1 MVALPGASVLFT
13 ATLST
18 GGPVYLPWVPVTS
31 MITPA
36 AALHTSPADWQAP
49 PWKSLV
55 APPATT
61 WMVAVPPQ
69 VIRTTP
75 GSVPLRPPVHASLP
89 GPAPG
94 ALPAALPPV
103 AGVAAGDPCEQPAS
117 TSSPSTVA
125 AVRHG
130 RFTAANLPVPPPI
143 GRPRGGP
150 VRARR

>member
-1 MVALPGASVLFT
+1 MVALPAVAVLFT

-61 WMVAVPPQ
+61 WMVAVPLQ

-75 GSVPLRPPVHASLP
+75 GSVPLRPPVHASL
-89 GPAPG
+89 A
-94 ALPAALPPV
+94 APAALAAPAV
-103 AGVAAGDPCEQPAS
+103 VAAEPPGDEA
-117 TSSPSTVA
+117 
-125 AVRHG
+125 G
-130 RFTAANLPVPPPI
+130 RDLW
-143 GRPRGGP
+143 
-150 VRARR
+150 